1 MLNRAITGLLSCL
14 LGLLVQTAWAL
25 DDDTNQPA
33 FLDADNMEID
43 FNKGVRIY
51 RGNVVFTQGSMRLNC
66 DKLVTY
72 MDDNQALKEV
82 ICTGGP
88 ARFKQRL
95 ENQDEDMRASA
106 LEITLNQENDRLLLE
121 SQARIEQ
128 GDSIITGDKVNY
140 DLATRKAKVTG
151 GHPSMQL
158 DNGSE
163 SQDSS
168 RVRVIIQP
176 REKETE

>member
-1 MLNRAITGLLSCL
+1 MLNRTISGLLSCL

-33 FLDADNMEID
+33 FLDADDMEID
-43 FNKGVRIY
+43 FTKGVRIY

-72 MDDNQALKEV
+72 IDDDQALEEA
-82 ICTGGP
+82 ICTGDP

-95 ENQDEDMRASA
+95 QNQDEDMRASA
-106 LEITLNQENDRLLLE
+106 LEITLNQKNDRLLLE

-128 GDSIITGDKVNY
+128 GGSIITGDKVNY
-140 DLATRKAKVTG
+140 DLATRKAKITG
-151 GHPSMQL
+151 GDPGMQP
-158 DNGSE
+158 DSGSD

-176 REKETE
+176 RKKETG